1 MKLILSRAV
10 ALFPGLVWVL
20 LGAAQGPST
29 NKAAKPKTATSKK
42 TNTTTKQ
49 YSSLNQ
55 NTLLWEISGHGLN
68 KPSYI
73 FGTMHLICKEDAAL
87 SDNLKKAIA
96 ESDQVYFEIDLDDVN
111 EMMSG
116 LKYSRMT
123 NYTKLSDLVTKEEYE
138 RIKKYFETHSS
149 NIPFQMLERFKPA
162 MLTSLLGKGAC
173 KEEYAMEMSIMD
185 EAKKS
190 NKEIKG
196 LETSQYQAGLL
207 DSIPYKDQAKELLN
221 YIDSSEKY
229 EKSTQEL
236 MEAYKKQDLKK
247 LEELTNEEGGMEKYM
262 DLLLYNRNLHWLQE
276 LQLILHSK
284 PTVVAVGAGHLPGDK
299 GMLSLLRKAGYTVK
313 PVPNPPPVS
322 KEKAS

>member
-1 MKLILSRAV
+1 LH
-10 ALFPGLVWVL
+10 
-20 LGAAQGPST
+20 AARNRSGPASS
-29 NKAAKPKTATSKK
+29 KSGKPKTTSTKK
-42 TNTTTKQ
+42 TASTKKETP
-49 YSSLNQ
+49 STVNQ
-55 NTLLWEISGHGLN
+55 NTLLWQITGHGLT

-87 SDNLKKAIA
+87 SENLRKAIA
-96 ESDQVYFEIDLDDVN
+96 ESDQVYFEIDLDDMN

-116 LKYSRMT
+116 LKYSRMN
-123 NYTKLSDLVTKEEYE
+123 NYTKLSDLVTPEEYD
-138 RIKKYFETHSS
+138 RIKKYFETHSG

-173 KEEYAMEMSIMD
+173 KEDYAMEMSIMD

-196 LETSQYQAGLL
+196 LETSEYQAGLL
-207 DSIPYKDQAKELLN
+207 DSIPYKEQANELLN
-221 YIDSSEKY
+221 YIDSSAKY
-229 EKSTQEL
+229 EKATQEL

-247 LEELTNEEGGMEKYM
+247 LEALTNEEGGMEKYM
-262 DLLLYNRNLHWLQE
+262 DLLLYRRNAHWLQE
-276 LQLILHSK
+276 LNLILHSK

-313 PVPNPPPVS
+313 PIPNPPPPAL
-322 KEKAS
+322 KEKEAS